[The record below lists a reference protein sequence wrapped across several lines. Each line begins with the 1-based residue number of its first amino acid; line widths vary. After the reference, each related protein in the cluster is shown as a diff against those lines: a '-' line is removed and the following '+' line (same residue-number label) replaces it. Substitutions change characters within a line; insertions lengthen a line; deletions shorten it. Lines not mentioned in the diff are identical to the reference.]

1 MSSTDESGKG
11 WSSVTLERRGA
22 VAVVTLVGPGKGN
35 AMGPEFWSEMPE
47 VMRAVDRDRALRAC
61 VIRGSGK
68 CFSVG
73 LDLMRT
79 MGELSPMLTGAQ
91 LADQRRELLALIERY
106 QEAVSAVAR
115 ARVPVVA
122 AVHSYCLGG
131 GLDLIAASD
140 IRVAATDAVFSLREV
155 RIAIVA
161 DVGSLQRLPGIVGE
175 GRTREWALTGRDF
188 DAAEALRTGL
198 VTSVH
203 EGGADGVF
211 AAALAVA
218 EGLAKSS
225 PVAVEGVKA
234 VMNDARSGREREDL
248 RRVALWNAAF
258 LSSKDLQEAF
268 VAFAERREP
277 RFE

>member
-1 MSSTDESGKG
+1 MSENEKS
-11 WSSVTLERRGA
+11 WASVSVERRGA
-22 VAVVTLVGPGKGN
+22 IAIVTLLGPGKGN
-35 AMGPEFWSEMPE
+35 AMGPEFWAEMPE
-47 VMRAVDRDRALRAC
+47 VMASLERDRAVRAC
-61 VIRGSGK
+61 VLRGSGK
-68 CFSVG
+68 CFTVG

-106 QEAVSAVAR
+106 QRAISCVAEAR
-115 ARVPVVA
+115 MPVVA
-122 AVHSYCLGG
+122 AIHGYCLGG
-131 GLDLIAASD
+131 GLDLASAAD
-140 IRVAATDAVFSLREV
+140 VRVAASDAVFSLREV

-203 EGGADGVF
+203 EGSGDGVMT
-211 AAALAVA
+211 AALAVA
-218 EGLAKSS
+218 ERLAANS
-225 PVAVEGVKA
+225 PIAVEGVKA
-234 VMNDARSGREREDL
+234 VMNDARASREREDL

>member
-1 MSSTDESGKG
+1 MSDAGKS
-11 WSSVTLERRGA
+11 WASVSVERRGA
-22 VAVVTLVGPGKGN
+22 IAVVTLVGPGKGN
-35 AMGPEFWSEMPE
+35 AMGPEFWAEMPD
-47 VMRAVDRDRALRAC
+47 VMASLDRDSSVRAC
-61 VIRGSGK
+61 VLRGSGK
-68 CFSVG
+68 SFTVG

-106 QEAVSAVAR
+106 QRAITCVASS
-115 ARVPVVA
+115 RVPVVA
-122 AVHSYCLGG
+122 AIHGYCLGG
-131 GLDLIAASD
+131 GLDLASAADVRLASSD
-140 IRVAATDAVFSLREV
+140 AIFSLREV

-161 DVGSLQRLPGIVGE
+161 DVGSLQRLPAIVGE

-188 DAAEALRTGL
+188 DAAEAYRTGL

-203 EGGADGVF
+203 EGGADAVF
-211 AAALAVA
+211 AAGIALA
-218 EGLAKSS
+218 ERLASSS

-234 VMNDARSGREREDL
+234 VMNDARASREREDL

-268 VAFAERREP
+268 MAFAERREP

>member
-1 MSSTDESGKG
+1 
-11 WSSVTLERRGA
+11 VERRGS

-35 AMGPEFWSEMPE
+35 AMGPEFWAEMPA
-47 VMRAVDRDRALRAC
+47 VMASLNADRTVRAC
-61 VIRGSGK
+61 VLRGSGK
-68 CFSVG
+68 CFTVG

-91 LADQRRELLALIERY
+91 LADQRRDLLALIERY
-106 QEAVSAVAR
+106 QRAITAVAE
-115 ARVPVVA
+115 ARMPVVA

-131 GLDLIAASD
+131 GLDLIAACD
-140 IRVAATDAVFSLREV
+140 VRVASTDVVFSVREV

-188 DAAEALRTGL
+188 DAQEALRTGL

-203 EGGADGVF
+203 DGGAEGVF
-211 AAALAVA
+211 AGAMAVA
-218 EGLAKSS
+218 ERIAANS
-225 PVAVEGVKA
+225 PIAVEGLKA
-234 VMNDARSGREREDL
+234 VMNDARAAKEREDL

-258 LSSKDLQEAF
+258 LSSTDLQEAF
-268 VAFAERREP
+268 MAFAERREP
-277 RFE
+277 TFR

>member
-1 MSSTDESGKG
+1 MGEAEKP
-11 WSSVTLERRGA
+11 WASVSVERRGA
-22 VAVVTLVGPGKGN
+22 IAVVTLQGPGKGN
-35 AMGPEFWSEMPE
+35 AMGPEFWAEMPE
-47 VMRAVDRDRALRAC
+47 VMASLDRDRTMRAC
-61 VIRGSGK
+61 VLRGSGK
-68 CFSVG
+68 CFTVG

-106 QEAVSAVAR
+106 QRAISCVAEAR
-115 ARVPVVA
+115 MPVVA
-122 AVHSYCLGG
+122 AIHGYCLGG
-131 GLDLIAASD
+131 GLDLISAAD
-140 IRVAATDAVFSLREV
+140 VRVAATDAVFSLREV

-188 DAAEALRTGL
+188 DAAEAFRTGL
-198 VTSVH
+198 VTSTH
-203 EGGADGVF
+203 EGGADAAF
-211 AAALAVA
+211 AAALAIA
-218 EGLAKSS
+218 ERLAANS

-234 VMNDARSGREREDL
+234 VLNDARASREREDL

-268 VAFAERREP
+268 MAFAERREP
-277 RFE
+277 KFD

>member
-1 MSSTDESGKG
+1 MTEAGKI
-11 WSSVTLERRGA
+11 WASVSVERRGA
-22 VAVVTLVGPGKGN
+22 IAVVTLVGPGKGN
-35 AMGPEFWSEMPE
+35 AMGPEFWAEMPD
-47 VMRAVDRDRALRAC
+47 VMESLNRDRSVRAC
-61 VIRGSGK
+61 VLRGSGK
-68 CFSVG
+68 CFTVG

-79 MGELSPMLTGAQ
+79 MGELSPLLTGAQ
-91 LADQRRELLALIERY
+91 LADQRRELLALVERY
-106 QEAVSAVAR
+106 QRAISCVAE

-122 AVHSYCLGG
+122 AIHGYCLGG
-131 GLDLIAASD
+131 GLDLASAAD
-140 IRVAATDAVFSLREV
+140 VRVASSDAVFSLREV

-188 DAAEALRTGL
+188 DAAEAHRTGL
-198 VTSVH
+198 VTAVH
-203 EGGADGVF
+203 DGGAEAAF
-211 AAALAVA
+211 AGAMEVAERLAVN
-218 EGLAKSS
+218 S

-248 RRVALWNAAF
+248 RRVALWNTAF

-268 VAFAERREP
+268 AAFAERREP

>member
-1 MSSTDESGKG
+1 MTEAEKS
-11 WSSVTLERRGA
+11 WASVSVERRGA
-22 VAVVTLVGPGKGN
+22 IAVVTLVGPGKGN
-35 AMGPEFWSEMPE
+35 AMGPEFWAEMPD
-47 VMRAVDRDRALRAC
+47 VMASLNRDRSVRAC
-61 VIRGSGK
+61 VIRGAGK
-68 CFSVG
+68 CFTVG

-79 MGELSPMLTGAQ
+79 MGELSPMLTGPQ

-106 QEAVSAVAR
+106 QRAISCVAE

-122 AVHSYCLGG
+122 AIHGYCLGG
-131 GLDLIAASD
+131 GLDLASAAD
-140 IRVAATDAVFSLREV
+140 VRVASSDATFSLREV

-198 VTSVH
+198 VTSVC
-203 EGGADGVF
+203 EGGADAVF
-211 AAALAVA
+211 GAAMAVA
-218 EGLAKSS
+218 ERLATNS

-234 VMNDARSGREREDL
+234 VMNDARASREREDL

-268 VAFAERREP
+268 VAFAERREAK
-277 RFE
+277 FE

>member
-1 MSSTDESGKG
+1 MTEAEKS
-11 WSSVTLERRGA
+11 WASVSVERRGA
-22 VAVVTLVGPGKGN
+22 IAVVTLIGPGKGN
-35 AMGPEFWSEMPE
+35 AMGPEFWAEMPD
-47 VMRAVDRDRALRAC
+47 VMASLDRDRSVRAC
-61 VIRGSGK
+61 VIRGAGK
-68 CFSVG
+68 CFTVG

-106 QEAVSAVAR
+106 QRAISCVAEAR
-115 ARVPVVA
+115 MPVVA
-122 AVHSYCLGG
+122 AIHGYCLGG
-131 GLDLIAASD
+131 GLDLASAAD
-140 IRVAATDAVFSLREV
+140 VRVASSDAIFSLREV

-161 DVGSLQRLPGIVGE
+161 DVGSLQRLPAIVGE

-198 VTSVH
+198 VTSVC
-203 EGGADGVF
+203 EGGADAVF
-211 AAALAVA
+211 GAAMAVA
-218 EGLAKSS
+218 ERLAANS

-234 VMNDARSGREREDL
+234 VMNDARASREREDL

-268 VAFAERREP
+268 MAFAERREP
-277 RFE
+277 KFD

>member
-1 MSSTDESGKG
+1 MSENEKS
-11 WSSVTLERRGA
+11 WASVSVERRGA
-22 VAVVTLVGPGKGN
+22 IAIVTLLGPGKGN
-35 AMGPEFWSEMPE
+35 AMGPEFWAEMPE
-47 VMRAVDRDRALRAC
+47 VMASLERDRAVRAC
-61 VIRGSGK
+61 VLRGSGK
-68 CFSVG
+68 CFTVG
-73 LDLMRT
+73 LDLRWT

-106 QEAVSAVAR
+106 QRAISCVAEAR
-115 ARVPVVA
+115 MPVVA
-122 AVHSYCLGG
+122 AIHGYCLGG
-131 GLDLIAASD
+131 GLDLASAAD
-140 IRVAATDAVFSLREV
+140 VRVAASDAVFSLREV

-203 EGGADGVF
+203 EGSGDGVMT
-211 AAALAVA
+211 AALAVA
-218 EGLAKSS
+218 ERLAANS
-225 PVAVEGVKA
+225 PIAVEGVKA
-234 VMNDARSGREREDL
+234 VMNDARASREREDL
-248 RRVALWNAAF
+248 RRVALW
-258 LSSKDLQEAF
+258 KDLQEAF